1 MPHTGAQKK
10 PGTNHSESWARHECP
25 PLTHIEYNIY
35 SYSNDD
41 SPRACWQ
48 KCGSA
53 DHAESAIHHAE
64 ELYNSGQ
71 FKKVEVK
78 QKYYDLRTQRNIDE
92 TWRVFEKG
100 SHRTSPSTWILGFAV
115 ASAIIAF
122 AIAYAMAAA

>member
-1 MPHTGAQKK
+1 MAQTNTFKK
-10 PGTNHSESWARHECP
+10 PGTNHAESWTHHECA

-41 SPRACWQ
+41 NPRACWQ

-53 DHAESAIHHAE
+53 DQPELAINHAE

-71 FKKVEVK
+71 FSKVEVK

-100 SHRTSPSTWILGFAV
+100 GRRTSPSTLIIGFAV
-115 ASAIIAF
+115 TSAIIAF
-122 AIAYAMAAA
+122 AWTYLMAV